1 MPTYRKK
8 RKFEKGIDSRY
19 ASMIIIATEGEK
31 TEQNYFKIIKNK
43 YRNSRVCV
51 KVIPSEDGK
60 SSPEHIID
68 NLNRF
73 RDGNEFDSESDEFWL
88 MIDKDKWHID
98 NLTRVT
104 QAAVQKGYK
113 LAVSNPCFE
122 CWLYL
127 HFESIDRDRISGR
140 EMEKMLKKA
149 AGGYKKPNVESHKY
163 EEKIIDAIIRAKAID
178 IDPTERWPKRVGT
191 HVYKVVEKCVG
202 GRHEDKSV
210 G

>member
-1 MPTYRKK
+1 MLTYRKK

-19 ASMIIIATEGEK
+19 ASMIIIATEGEE
-31 TEQNYFKIIKNK
+31 TEQRYFSIVKER
-43 YRNSRVCV
+43 YQNSRVYV
-51 KVIPSEDGK
+51 EVIPSEEGR

-88 MIDKDKWHID
+88 MIDKDKWAMR
-98 NLTRVT
+98 NLARVT

-113 LAVSNPCFE
+113 LAISNPCFE

-127 HFESIDRDRISGR
+127 HFASIDSDRISSSK
-140 EMEKMLKKA
+140 MEGMLKKIA
-149 AGGYKKPNVESHKY
+149 DGYKKPNVEKEKY
-163 EEKIIDAIIRAKAID
+163 QDRIINAIKNAKD
-178 IDPTERWPKRVGT
+178 IDTAPTERWPNRVGT

-202 GRHEDKSV
+202 G
-210 G
+210 